1 MQQLIWAVPLGGD
14 GDGTMKVFI
23 SVDMEGVA
31 GISDSVHTNPH
42 GYDYQ
47 PARRLMTGEAN
58 AAVQGAL
65 IVGATEIWVSD
76 SHGGNGYRSILGT
89 ELDEEAQL
97 ITGGPRPFGQLEG
110 IDRFFDALLLVG
122 YHARHGVFGV
132 LNHTTNGLAIEAV
145 HVNGIEVG
153 EIGLNAGLAGHYG
166 VPTVLVTGDD
176 MAVAEGQALIP
187 GIHGAV
193 VKTALGRYASR
204 GLHPSRARE
213 LIRLRTQEALKN
225 RTQITPYSFA
235 GPVQLQV
242 RFKDTGPAENAST
255 IPGMEWVDD
264 STLATTCPDFAT
276 AYRTYRTMVSL
287 YIPAWGSWIRS
298 TN

>member
-1 MQQLIWAVPLGGD
+1 
-14 GDGTMKVFI
+14 MKVFI

-76 SHGGNGYRSILGT
+76 SQGGNGYRSILGT

-166 VPTVLVTGDD
+166 VLP
-176 MAVAEGQALIP
+176 
-187 GIHGAV
+187 
-193 VKTALGRYASR
+193 TAL
-204 GLHPSRARE
+204 PV
-213 LIRLRTQEALKN
+213 
-225 RTQITPYSFA
+225 PYSC
-235 GPVQLQV
+235 
-242 RFKDTGPAENAST
+242 RFVSRTLDRPKMHRQSLEWNGSTTLRWQPPAPIS
-255 IPGMEWVDD
+255 PR
-264 STLATTCPDFAT
+264 PT
-276 AYRTYRTMVSL
+276 APIER
-287 YIPAWGSWIRS
+287 W
-298 TN
+298 